1 MGDETD
7 LIRCVHVCAC
17 VRARLYVLERQRDRE
32 RESRRVG
39 KRETQRDKAGTG
51 DKQRKTIKS
60 ESQCD
65 DLFLLIL

>member
-7 LIRCVHVCAC
+7 LIRCVHVCAR

-39 KRETQRDKAGTG
+39 KRETQRDKAGMG